1 MSSESNIGH
10 IIFNQ
15 MSENKYSSLIPTE
28 GEFYVT
34 PDYINLPLLTSM
46 WFDHIVNDISWLR
59 SDTFAWQS
67 GDVYTAVYNHL
78 INDYNNGT
86 SATDTINGTEVWYR
100 RAEDGHKIVFVTNTP
115 AHQDGAVEAIYNST
129 GVAWYY
135 ILDTTN
141 HRFKLPRTKFGFTGL
156 RNNVGN
162 YVAPGLPNITGGSSG
177 WLLNG
182 GGREANG
189 VFAGNRYITDS
200 VSGLVANPNWN
211 IIGGGGEAYRD
222 LNFNASY
229 SNSIYG
235 NSNTVQPPATQ
246 MYLYFYAGNFTNSA
260 IEQTAGIN
268 AELLNQC
275 RAALEEFNN
284 IKTPNYYFYRWE
296 GLSSISS
303 VQEHRV
309 SFTNKRGNPIYISI
323 SGDNNPTS
331 DSAWLG
337 ISLYKDGVKL
347 GYQIAESR
355 GASWNIPF
363 CLNYMDT
370 NVIKGTTYGYT
381 IKLYDGGNGTINLQE
396 SGTTQAPKIS
406 IFEL

>member
-1 MSSESNIGH
+1 MSSESNINKLT
-10 IIFNQ
+10 FNQ
-15 MSENKYSSLIPTE
+15 LSENKYSSLIPVE

-78 INDYNNGT
+78 VNDISGK
-86 SATDTINGTEVWYR
+86 SASSETVGGVTISYYL
-100 RAEDGHKIVFVTNTP
+100 ADDGHKITT
-115 AHQDGAVEAIYNST
+115 DETSVENIYTAT

-156 RNNVGN
+156 RDNVGN
-162 YVAPGLPNITGGSSG
+162 YVAPGLPNITGNTGNPKTLTNTLEIGTPQGALYVYSQTSNDYGHTSQGSSG
-177 WLLNG
+177 RWSLG
-182 GGREANG
+182 FDASR
-189 VFAGNRYITDS
+189 S
-200 VSGLVANPNWN
+200 NP
-211 IIGGGGEAYRD
+211 
-222 LNFNASY
+222 
-229 SNSIYG
+229 IYG
-235 NSNTVQPPATQ
+235 NSTTVQPPATQ
-246 MYLYFYAGNFTNSA
+246 MYLYFYVGNFTNSA

-275 RAALEEFNN
+275 KQLIEEY
-284 IKTPNYYFYRWE
+284 KTPNYYFYRWE

-303 VQEHRV
+303 VQEHGV

-323 SGDNNPTS
+323 SGDNNPLS
-331 DSAWLG
+331 DTAWLG
-337 ISLYKDGVKL
+337 IGLYKDGVRL
-347 GYQIAESR
+347 GYQIAESH
-355 GASWNIPF
+355 GVSWNIPF

-396 SGTTQAPKIS
+396 SDTSQAPKIS

>member
-1 MSSESNIGH
+1 MSSQSNINN
-10 IIFNQ
+10 IIINQ
-15 MSENKYSSLIPTE
+15 LSESKYNQIIPEE
-28 GEFYVT
+28 GEFYCT
-34 PDYINLPLLTSM
+34 PDYIDLPILTSM

-59 SDTFAWQS
+59 ADTFSWQS

-78 INDYNNGT
+78 VSDYQENVPVE
-86 SATDTINGTEVWYR
+86 TDTINGITIYYKKS
-100 RAEDGHKIVFVTNTP
+100 ADGHKVCHHNQEQVVADLF
-115 AHQDGAVEAIYNST
+115 NST

-162 YVAPGLPNITGGSSG
+162 YVAPGLPNITGYGTGNTIPNSEETTYYGALYKYISGGSYGHTS
-177 WLLNG
+177 
-182 GGREANG
+182 
-189 VFAGNRYITDS
+189 AGNYNRYNI
-200 VSGLVANPNWN
+200 GL
-211 IIGGGGEAYRD
+211 D
-222 LNFNASY
+222 ASR

-235 NSNTVQPPATQ
+235 ASTTVQPPATQ
-246 MYLYFYAGNFTNSA
+246 MYLYFYVGNFTNSA

-337 ISLYKDGVKL
+337 ISLYKDGVRL
-347 GYQIAESR
+347 GYQIAESH

-396 SGTTQAPKIS
+396 TDTTQAPKIS

>member
-1 MSSESNIGH
+1 MSSESNISH

-34 PDYINLPLLTSM
+34 PDYIDLPILTSM

-67 GDVYTAVYNHL
+67 GDVYTAVYEHL
-78 INDYNNGT
+78 VNDISGKTAISENVGGV
-86 SATDTINGTEVWYR
+86 TISYYLAN
-100 RAEDGHKIVFVTNTP
+100 DGHKITTDETSVAN
-115 AHQDGAVEAIYNST
+115 IYTAT

-156 RNNVGN
+156 RDNVGN
-162 YVAPGLPNITGGSSG
+162 YVAPGLPNHTHYIANYNAQGAAS
-177 WLLNG
+177 G
-182 GGREANG
+182 GGYIPASSFSVGSVIVNSGTNG
-189 VFAGNRYITDS
+189 ESGNGNWTDR
-200 VSGLVANPNWN
+200 
-211 IIGGGGEAYRD
+211 GGTGYSTDRQQMT
-222 LNFNASY
+222 NASS

-235 NSNTVQPPATQ
+235 ASSTVQPPATQ

-260 IEQTAGIN
+260 IEQTAFIN

-275 RAALEEFNN
+275 RAALDEFNN

-347 GYQIAESR
+347 GYQIAESH

-396 SGTTQAPKIS
+396 SDTTQAPKIS

>member
-59 SDTFAWQS
+59 ADTFAWQS
-67 GDVYTAVYNHL
+67 GDVYTAVYEHL
-78 INDYNNGT
+78 VNDISGKTAVSENVGGV
-86 SATDTINGTEVWYR
+86 TISYYL
-100 RAEDGHKIVFVTNTP
+100 ADDGHKITTDETSVAN
-115 AHQDGAVEAIYNST
+115 IYTAT

-162 YVAPGLPNITGGSSG
+162 YVAPGLPNITGNIRVVNDYNFDNTGVNNVIKGSFKVDTFPATTG
-177 WLLNG
+177 ATINQNTTVTNDGIWN
-182 GGREANG
+182 
-189 VFAGNRYITDS
+189 
-200 VSGLVANPNWN
+200 VS
-211 IIGGGGEAYRD
+211 
-222 LNFNASY
+222 FNASR
-229 SNSIYG
+229 SNPIYG
-235 NSNTVQPPATQ
+235 ASSTVQPPATQ

-260 IEQTAGIN
+260 IEQTAFIN

-347 GYQIAESR
+347 GYQIAESH

-381 IKLYDGGNGTINLQE
+381 IKLYDGGSGTINLQE
-396 SGTTQAPKIS
+396 GGVTQAPKIS

>member
-1 MSSESNIGH
+1 MSTETTINQMK
-10 IIFNQ
+10 FNQ
-15 MSENKYSSLIPTE
+15 LSETKYNQIVPEE
-28 GEFYVT
+28 GQFYIT

-78 INDYNNGT
+78 VNDISGKTAVSENVSGV
-86 SATDTINGTEVWYR
+86 TISYYL
-100 RAEDGHKIVFVTNTP
+100 ADDGHKITTDETSVAN
-115 AHQDGAVEAIYNST
+115 IYAAT

-162 YVAPGLPNITGGSSG
+162 YVAPGLPNHTHYIANYNAQGAAS
-177 WLLNG
+177 G
-182 GGREANG
+182 GG
-189 VFAGNRYITDS
+189 YITASSFAVGS
-200 VSGLVANPNWN
+200 VIVNSGTNGESGNGNWTDRSGTGYDTN
-211 IIGGGGEAYRD
+211 KQQMT
-222 LNFNASY
+222 NASS

-235 NSNTVQPPATQ
+235 ASSTVQPPATQ

-260 IEQTAGIN
+260 IEQTAFIN

-347 GYQIAESR
+347 GYQIAESH

-370 NVIKGTTYGYT
+370 NVIKGTTYRYT

>member
-1 MSSESNIGH
+1 MSSESNISH

-78 INDYNNGT
+78 VSDISGK
-86 SATDTINGTEVWYR
+86 SASSETVGGVTISYYL
-100 RAEDGHKIVFVTNTP
+100 ADDGHKITTDETSVAN
-115 AHQDGAVEAIYNST
+115 IYTAT

-135 ILDTTN
+135 VLDTTN

-156 RNNVGN
+156 RDNVGN
-162 YVAPGLPNITGGSSG
+162 YVVPGLPDPAVDVIYRQDSTSSGVYSDLYGTDGFTGSAYSNTGGTDEWMQSS
-177 WLLNG
+177 
-182 GGREANG
+182 RDKG
-189 VFAGNRYITDS
+189 VYAPLAAIFT
-200 VSGLVANPNWN
+200 
-211 IIGGGGEAYRD
+211 
-222 LNFNASY
+222 
-229 SNSIYG
+229 NSIYG
-235 NSNTVQPPATQ
+235 ASNTVQPPTTQ
-246 MYLYFYAGNFTNSA
+246 MYLYFYVGNFTNSA

-275 RAALEEFNN
+275 KQLIEEY
-284 IKTPNYYFYRWE
+284 KTPNYYFYRWE

-303 VQEHRV
+303 VQEHGV

-323 SGDNNPTS
+323 SGDNNPLS
-331 DSAWLG
+331 DTAWLG
-337 ISLYKDGVKL
+337 ISIYKDGVRL
-347 GYQIAESR
+347 GYQIAESH

-396 SGTTQAPKIS
+396 SDTSQAPKIS

>member
-1 MSSESNIGH
+1 MSSETNISH

-67 GDVYTAVYNHL
+67 GDVYTAVYEHL
-78 INDYNNGT
+78 VNDISGKTAVSENVGGV
-86 SATDTINGTEVWYR
+86 TISYYLAN
-100 RAEDGHKIVFVTNTP
+100 DGHKITTDETSVAN
-115 AHQDGAVEAIYNST
+115 IYTAT

-135 ILDTTN
+135 LLDTTN

-156 RNNVGN
+156 RDNVGN
-162 YVAPGLPNITGGSSG
+162 YVAPGLPNHTHYIANYNAQGAAS
-177 WLLNG
+177 G
-182 GGREANG
+182 GGYIPASSFSVGSVIVNSGTNG
-189 VFAGNRYITDS
+189 ESGNGNWTDRRGTGYS
-200 VSGLVANPNWN
+200 TD
-211 IIGGGGEAYRD
+211 RQQMT
-222 LNFNASY
+222 NASS

-235 NSNTVQPPATQ
+235 SSTTVQPPATQ

-260 IEQTAGIN
+260 IEQTAFIN

-275 RAALEEFNN
+275 RAALDEFNN

-347 GYQIAESR
+347 GYQIAESH

-396 SGTTQAPKIS
+396 TDTTQAPKIS

>member
-1 MSSESNIGH
+1 MSSESNINKLT
-10 IIFNQ
+10 FNQ
-15 MSENKYSSLIPTE
+15 LSENKYSSLIPVE

-78 INDYNNGT
+78 VSDISGKT
-86 SATDTINGTEVWYR
+86 AVSETVGGVTISYYL
-100 RAEDGHKIVFVTNTP
+100 ADDGHKITTDETSVVN
-115 AHQDGAVEAIYNST
+115 IYTAT

-156 RNNVGN
+156 RDNVGN
-162 YVAPGLPNITGGSSG
+162 YVAPGLPNITGHFGVDDSIRATASG
-177 WLLNG
+177 AFYNG
-182 GGREANG
+182 GNLNYDASSSTGNG
-189 VFAGNRYITDS
+189 GYI
-200 VSGLVANPNWN
+200 
-211 IIGGGGEAYRD
+211 E
-222 LNFNASY
+222 FNASR
-229 SNSIYG
+229 SSSIYG
-235 NSNTVQPPATQ
+235 NSTTVQPPATQ
-246 MYLYFYAGNFTNSA
+246 MYLYFYVGNFTNSA
-260 IEQTAGIN
+260 IEQSAGIN

-275 RAALEEFNN
+275 KQLIEEY
-284 IKTPNYYFYRWE
+284 KTPNYYFYRWE

-303 VQEHRV
+303 VQEHGV

-323 SGDNNPTS
+323 SGDNNPLS
-331 DSAWLG
+331 DTAWLG
-337 ISLYKDGVKL
+337 IGLYKDGVRL
-347 GYQIAESR
+347 GYQIAESH

-370 NVIKGTTYGYT
+370 NVIKGTTYRYT
-381 IKLYDGGNGTINLQE
+381 IKLYDGGSGTINLQE
-396 SGTTQAPKIS
+396 SDTSQAPKIS

>member
-1 MSSESNIGH
+1 MSSESNISH

-34 PDYINLPLLTSM
+34 PDYIDLPILTSM

-67 GDVYTAVYNHL
+67 GDVYTAVYEHL
-78 INDYNNGT
+78 VDDYTNGT
-86 SATDTINGTEVWYR
+86 RKLVPEGAGIWCNI
-100 RAEDGHKIVFVTNTP
+100 APDGHRIVDASDTTQVTN
-115 AHQDGAVEAIYNST
+115 VENLYNES

-162 YVAPGLPNITGGSSG
+162 YVATGLPNITG
-177 WLLNG
+177 NI
-182 GGREANG
+182 RVVNDYNFDNTG
-189 VFAGNRYITDS
+189 VNNVIKGAFKVDTFPATTGATINQNTTVTNDGIWN
-200 VSGLVANPNWN
+200 VS
-211 IIGGGGEAYRD
+211 
-222 LNFNASY
+222 FNASR
-229 SNSIYG
+229 SSTIYG
-235 NSNTVQPPATQ
+235 ASSTVQPPATQ

-260 IEQTAGIN
+260 IEQTAFIN

-275 RAALEEFNN
+275 RAALDEFNN

-331 DSAWLG
+331 NSAWLG

-347 GYQIAESR
+347 GYQIAESH
-355 GASWNIPF
+355 GVSWNIPF

-381 IKLYDGGNGTINLQE
+381 IKLYDGGSGTINLQE
-396 SGTTQAPKIS
+396 EGVTQAPKIS